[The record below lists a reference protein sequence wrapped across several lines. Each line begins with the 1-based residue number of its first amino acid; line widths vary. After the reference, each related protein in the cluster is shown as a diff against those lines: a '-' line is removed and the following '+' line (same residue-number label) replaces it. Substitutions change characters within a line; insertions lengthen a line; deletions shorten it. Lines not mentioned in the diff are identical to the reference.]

1 LPPEEPSGFMKQVED
16 LADQAAGSVG
26 GAISA
31 FAVENGTELAL
42 AAGAAP
48 GLVAAGAMAAGAAL
62 APVAKEVVKGVG
74 SLALNA
80 GRNIVNDQIETFN
93 FYKDL
98 GKGALDIAYPN
109 WRNKSP
115 LELLI
120 EIPKLTAQDIIRN
133 LLTQEDD
140 LTRGDTELLPI
151 GRNVRDPPP
160 WLPGAPEF
168 KPRSY
173 QPAIPYT
180 KPESYGPSNPPPR
193 SSSSSAAPPRAEP
206 SSTAPPQAANY
217 TVYNNVGE
225 WLEKVKSKGALVEEI
240 YKRDGWRAAMGVQN
254 SKGYSSDNQSQ
265 ILRNKLG
272 KMDRME
278 LARILIH
285 LDKQAGHIMND

>member
-1 LPPEEPSGFMKQVED
+1 MESSKVRTSLLEIE
-16 LADQAAGSVG
+16 
-26 GAISA
+26 
-31 FAVENGTELAL
+31 
-42 AAGAAP
+42 
-48 GLVAAGAMAAGAAL
+48 
-62 APVAKEVVKGVG
+62 EVVKGAG
-74 SLALNA
+74 SLALKA
-80 GRNIVNDQIETFN
+80 GKAFVGEQIQTFN
-93 FYKDL
+93 TMKDI
-98 GKGALDIAYPN
+98 GKGALDIAYPD

-133 LLTQEDD
+133 LLTQEDAMDD
-140 LTRGDTELLPI
+140 LEPS

-173 QPAIPYT
+173 QPAVAYT
-180 KPESYGPSNPPPR
+180 KPESYGPSNPPSR

-206 SSTAPPQAANY
+206 SANY
-217 TVYNNVGE
+217 PVYNDVEE

-240 YKRDGWRAAMGVQN
+240 YKRPGWAAAMGVQN
-254 SKGYSSDNQSQ
+254 SKGYSSDNQSE
-265 ILRNKLG
+265 ILRNKLK

-285 LDKQAGHIMND
+285 LDSRAGHI

>member
-1 LPPEEPSGFMKQVED
+1 MKQVGD

-31 FAVENGTELAL
+31 FAVEKGTELAL

-62 APVAKEVVKGVG
+62 APVAKEVVKGAG
-74 SLALNA
+74 SLALKA
-80 GRNIVNDQIETFN
+80 GKAFVNEQIQSFN
-93 FYKDL
+93 TMKDL
-98 GKGALDIAYPN
+98 GKYALDTAYPD

-140 LTRGDTELLPI
+140 LTWDDPEPS

-160 WLPGAPEF
+160 WIPGAPEF
-168 KPRSY
+168 KPRNY

-193 SSSSSAAPPRAEP
+193 SSSSSSAASPRAEP
-206 SSTAPPQAANY
+206 SSTAPPQAQPQAAKY
-217 TVYNNVGE
+217 IVYNDVSE
-225 WLEKVKSKGALVEEI
+225 
-240 YKRDGWRAAMGVQN
+240 
-254 SKGYSSDNQSQ
+254 
-265 ILRNKLG
+265 
-272 KMDRME
+272 
-278 LARILIH
+278 
-285 LDKQAGHIMND
+285 